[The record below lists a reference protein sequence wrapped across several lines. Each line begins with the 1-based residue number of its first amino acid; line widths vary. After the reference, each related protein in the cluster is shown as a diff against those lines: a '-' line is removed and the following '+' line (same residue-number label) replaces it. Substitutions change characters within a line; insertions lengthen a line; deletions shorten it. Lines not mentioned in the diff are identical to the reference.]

1 MTYSIEFIPEA
12 AADYKSLDGS
22 VKKKVNKKLEELSK
36 NPFLG
41 EYLGNKFNPAR
52 LGIPRLQPR
61 EECAV
66 TRGRSRYYR
75 EPPAP
80 AGGGSTIDLTGF
92 YKLYVDNKKI
102 RIVYRLLGEEIE
114 IIEVW
119 GIGKRDKEEI
129 YRLIGHRLKKK
140 QG

>member
-12 AADYKSLDGS
+12 ASDYKSLDGS
-22 VKKKVNKKLEELSK
+22 VRKKVNKKLEELSK

-41 EYLGNKFNPAR
+41 DHLGNKFN
-52 LGIPRLQPR
+52 L
-61 EECAV
+61 
-66 TRGRSRYYR
+66 
-75 EPPAP
+75 
-80 AGGGSTIDLTGF
+80 DLTGF

>member
-12 AADYKSLDGS
+12 ASDYKSLDGS
-22 VKKKVNKKLEELSK
+22 VKKKVNKKLEELSR

-41 EYLGNKFNPAR
+41 EYSGNKFN
-52 LGIPRLQPR
+52 
-61 EECAV
+61 
-66 TRGRSRYYR
+66 
-75 EPPAP
+75 
-80 AGGGSTIDLTGF
+80 IDLTGF

-102 RIVYRLLGEEIE
+102 RIVYRLLREEIE

-119 GIGKRDKEEI
+119 GIGRRDKEEI

-140 QG
+140 KGDAK

>member
-1 MTYSIEFIPEA
+1 MAGFENNMIYAIEFIPEA
-12 AADYKSLDGS
+12 AADYKTLDGS
-22 VKKKVNKKLEELSK
+22 VRKEVNKEMEELSK

-41 EYLGNKFNPAR
+41 EHLGNKFN
-52 LGIPRLQPR
+52 
-61 EECAV
+61 
-66 TRGRSRYYR
+66 
-75 EPPAP
+75 
-80 AGGGSTIDLTGF
+80 IDLTGF

-129 YRLIGHRLKKK
+129 YRMIGHRLKKK
-140 QG
+140 QF

>member
-1 MTYSIEFIPEA
+1 MAGFEKDMSYSIECISET
-12 AADYKSLDGS
+12 AADYKSFDGG
-22 VKKKVNKKLEELSK
+22 VKKKVIKKLEELLI

-41 EYLGNKFNPAR
+41 EHLGNKFN
-52 LGIPRLQPR
+52 
-61 EECAV
+61 
-66 TRGRSRYYR
+66 
-75 EPPAP
+75 
-80 AGGGSTIDLTGF
+80 IDLTGF

-129 YRLIGHRLKKK
+129 YRLIGHQLKKK
-140 QG
+140 

>member
-1 MTYSIEFIPEA
+1 M
-12 AADYKSLDGS
+12 S
-22 VKKKVNKKLEELSK
+22 VNKKVNKKLEELSK
-36 NPFLG
+36 NPFMG
-41 EYLGNKFNPAR
+41 ESFGNKFN
-52 LGIPRLQPR
+52 
-61 EECAV
+61 
-66 TRGRSRYYR
+66 
-75 EPPAP
+75 
-80 AGGGSTIDLTGF
+80 IDLTGF

-102 RIVYRLLGEEIE
+102 RIVYRLLREEIE

>member
-1 MTYSIEFIPEA
+1 MTYQIEFISEA
-12 AADYKSLDGS
+12 AQDYKSLDGS
-22 VKKKVNKKLEELSK
+22 VKRKVDKKLENLSK

-41 EYLGNKFNPAR
+41 EHLGNKFD
-52 LGIPRLQPR
+52 
-61 EECAV
+61 
-66 TRGRSRYYR
+66 
-75 EPPAP
+75 
-80 AGGGSTIDLTGF
+80 IDLTGF

-129 YRLIGHRLKKK
+129 YKLIGHRLKEK
-140 QG
+140 Q

>member
-41 EYLGNKFNPAR
+41 EYLGNKFN
-52 LGIPRLQPR
+52 
-61 EECAV
+61 
-66 TRGRSRYYR
+66 
-75 EPPAP
+75 
-80 AGGGSTIDLTGF
+80 IDLTGF

-119 GIGKRDKEEI
+119 GIGKRDKKEI

-140 QG
+140 EGLR

>member
-1 MTYSIEFIPEA
+1 MAGFEIDMTYSIEFIPEA
-12 AADYKSLDGS
+12 ASDYKSLDGS
-22 VKKKVNKKLEELSK
+22 VRKKVNKKLEELSK

-41 EYLGNKFNPAR
+41 DHLGNKFN
-52 LGIPRLQPR
+52 
-61 EECAV
+61 V
-66 TRGRSRYYR
+66 
-75 EPPAP
+75 
-80 AGGGSTIDLTGF
+80 DLTGF

-140 QG
+140 

>member
-1 MTYSIEFIPEA
+1 MNYAIEFIPEA

-41 EYLGNKFNPAR
+41 EYLGNKFN
-52 LGIPRLQPR
+52 
-61 EECAV
+61 
-66 TRGRSRYYR
+66 
-75 EPPAP
+75 
-80 AGGGSTIDLTGF
+80 IDLTGF

-102 RIVYRLLGEEIE
+102 RVVYRLLGEEIE

-129 YRLIGHRLKKK
+129 YRLIGHRLKKQGSK
-140 QG
+140 Q